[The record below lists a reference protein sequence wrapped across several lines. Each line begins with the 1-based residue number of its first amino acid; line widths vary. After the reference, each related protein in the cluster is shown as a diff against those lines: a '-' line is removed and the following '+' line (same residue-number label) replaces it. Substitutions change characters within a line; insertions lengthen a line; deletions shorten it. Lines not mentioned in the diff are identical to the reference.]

1 MTSEVYQEASSQK
14 TPAHRKKKTT
24 LPLRRFEPSVPVSRI
39 SIVGLMSFG
48 QRWQWCSRSIGCL
61 VRAVGS
67 SVLPSWARPRP
78 SRCRRSSYALYTF
91 LGRDPIRSMKLLKL
105 GTCVSCEN
113 QKLSVYLTYQR
124 RLVQWDAN
132 SRLERWYSIGC
143 VRHRAPSDQRISRLV
158 RVVSFSLLPVRQSC
172 LLSWHPCSR
181 CRPSRRGFHCTHIA
195 RLCCQVVRSGI

>member
-78 SRCRRSSYALYTF
+78 SRCRRSSYARYMF
-91 LGRDPIRSMKLLKL
+91 LDRDPIRSMRLLRYYCQCGSKVVGVL
-105 GTCVSCEN
+105 DLPATTGAVGC
-113 QKLSVYLTYQR
+113 QL
-124 RLVQWDAN
+124 A
-132 SRLERWYSIGC
+132 SRTMVL
-143 VRHRAPSDQRISRLV
+143 H
-158 RVVSFSLLPVRQSC
+158 
-172 LLSWHPCSR
+172 
-181 CRPSRRGFHCTHIA
+181 
-195 RLCCQVVRSGI
+195 